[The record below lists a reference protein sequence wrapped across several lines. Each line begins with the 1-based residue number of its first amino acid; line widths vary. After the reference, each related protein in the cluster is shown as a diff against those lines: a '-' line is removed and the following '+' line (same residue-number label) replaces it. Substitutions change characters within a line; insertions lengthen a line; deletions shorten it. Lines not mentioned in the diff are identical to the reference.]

1 MLYDKCEKENIE
13 LVVQLCD
20 YRSERYQEN
29 NNHISAKLSNLL
41 VEAGYKDM
49 DILTREDIEGVL
61 R

>member
-29 NNHISAKLSNLL
+29 NSHISAKLSNLL
-41 VEAGYKDM
+41 VEAGYRDM